1 MYNIPCIMN
10 VDKYISWS
18 NRIFDE
24 PNRVYNLALNKS
36 LVNRITRRVLAE
48 RTQLHFD
55 IGSTLSAV
63 LALKVLYGGGVYNH
77 I

>member
-1 MYNIPCIMN
+1 MN

-24 PNRVYNLALNKS
+24 PNRVYNLNKS
-36 LVNRITRRVLAE
+36 SVNRITRRVLAE

-55 IGSTLSAV
+55 IGSTLFAV